1 MACFLKYAGGLSLF
15 KGLWRNCSFWFKFYD
30 FQCNVHS
37 TPMKPHPWLVVA
49 LLTLAVFITDALTPP
64 NLAVWLGYILPLLFA
79 AKYLTKKQV
88 YLFMAAL
95 SVLVISGGLFRL
107 PAFSGVVAF
116 NRTAGILTGWM
127 IAILLVRQRSDQD
140 SLRDMDEKFRTL
152 VEESPVG
159 NFLVQDWRFV
169 YVNDRLARL
178 FGYSKDELLAL
189 DSLVELAYPEDN
201 QKAKEKFQDICS
213 GSMSADFD
221 IRGVRKDGMVVD
233 VEMHLLDAAYGGR
246 PATMGS
252 VIDVSERKQM
262 EGRQRDFVA
271 MVTHDLKSP
280 LTSVLGFSE
289 IILGREDL
297 DRDTRD
303 MVEHIRNSAK
313 RVLNMVS
320 YFLTVSR
327 METGDLRLNL
337 TPQDPADILHELKK
351 SFSSI
356 ARKKGISLRV
366 MFAPM
371 KKIMMDRTY
380 MERAVT
386 NLLQNAFN
394 YAGPDGTVSLS
405 AYTGVRHADGR
416 RKNRGFLAI
425 SVSDTGPGIAPDEL
439 DRIFEK
445 YYQSG
450 GKQENEER
458 SKGSGLGLAV
468 VKAVAE
474 AHGGRAVVE
483 SSPGKGS
490 TFRIFLP
497 IREEV

>member
-1 MACFLKYAGGLSLF
+1 
-15 KGLWRNCSFWFKFYD
+15 
-30 FQCNVHS
+30 
-37 TPMKPHPWLVVA
+37 MKPRPWLVVA
-49 LLTLAVFITDALTPP
+49 LLTLAVIIIDGLSPP
-64 NLAVWLGYILPLLFA
+64 GLAVWLGYILPLFLA
-79 AKYLTKKQV
+79 AKYFTKKQV

-107 PAFSGVVAF
+107 SAFSGMVAF
-116 NRTAGILTGWM
+116 NRAAGILTGWM
-127 IAILLVRQRSDQD
+127 IAILLVRQRSDQN

-152 VEESPVG
+152 VEESPIG

-178 FGYSKDELLAL
+178 FEYSKEELLAL
-189 DSLVELAYPEDN
+189 NSVLELAHPEDD
-201 QKAKEKFQDICS
+201 QKTKEKFIDIGS
-213 GSMSADFD
+213 GNVSTSDFD
-221 IRGVRKDGMVVD
+221 IRGVRKDGITVH
-233 VEMHLLDAAYGGR
+233 VEMHLLNAAYGGR

-252 VIDVSERKQM
+252 VIDVSERKEM

-289 IILGREDL
+289 IILGKEDL

-303 MVEHIRNSAK
+303 MVEHIRNSGK
-313 RVLNMVS
+313 RMLNMVT

-327 METGDLRLNL
+327 MEAGDLRLNL
-337 TPQDPADILHELKK
+337 TPQDPADILHELEK

-371 KKIMMDRTY
+371 KKVMMDRAY

-394 YAGPDGTVSLS
+394 YAGRNGTVSLS

-416 RKNRGFLAI
+416 RKSRGFLAI

-450 GKQENEER
+450 GMRESGER
-458 SKGSGLGLAV
+458 AKGSGLGLAV

-474 AHGGRAVVE
+474 AHGGRAAVE

-497 IREEV
+497 IRENT